1 MSWSVL
7 HPVGCENCLPC
18 TCSSSGRQRP
28 KRDELRVQERV
39 LLDAWSAE
47 WFFKAGFSAVLLL
60 AALLVL
66 AGAVP
71 TDARCTLP
79 WC

>member
-1 MSWSVL
+1 
-7 HPVGCENCLPC
+7 
-18 TCSSSGRQRP
+18 
-28 KRDELRVQERV
+28 V

-47 WFFKAGFSAVLLL
+47 WFFSFSAVLLV